1 MSPSNPKSVLG
12 LRGLQSP
19 VATKNTPRVRHAPVI
34 GNATGFALSGWYC
47 CTGTYDTTM
56 AKLGDSW
63 SKRSWILVSPL
74 AIRWWRS
81 SPQNH
86 LRLIQKY
93 PKIIQNHPESSS
105 TGWEAHTTRT
115 SKAVPQTPRHPTAS
129 APARNSRSPSVH
141 FVDPH
146 GIDEVGV
153 AKKKRPSGYD

>member
-1 MSPSNPKSVLG
+1 MDLPNLKCQLLVLKIYGFKLLQCPRRIQSSVLG

-93 PKIIQNHPESSS
+93 PKINPKSSRILKHRLRS
-105 TGWEAHTTRT
+105 THDKDLQGSSPDPT
-115 SKAVPQTPRHPTAS
+115 SSHVKC
-129 APARNSRSPSVH
+129 PS
-141 FVDPH
+141 
-146 GIDEVGV
+146 
-153 AKKKRPSGYD
+153 S